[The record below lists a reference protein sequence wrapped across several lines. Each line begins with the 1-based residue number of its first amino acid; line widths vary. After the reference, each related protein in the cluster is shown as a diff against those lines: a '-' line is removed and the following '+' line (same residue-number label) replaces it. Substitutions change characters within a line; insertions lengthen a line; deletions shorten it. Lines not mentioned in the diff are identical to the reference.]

1 MKKITVIIA
10 LALFTLGA
18 KAQMPGGFGF
28 GGQQLSAEDMHYSQK
43 FSDINY
49 AGDNEAYH
57 TLDIYLPEKKQDK
70 YPVVIH
76 IYGSAWFSNSS
87 KGMADLGTICTALL
101 KAGYAV
107 VTPNHR
113 SSMDAKYPAQIHDI
127 KAVVR
132 FLRAKADDYN
142 LDTSFI
148 ATSGFSSGG
157 HLSSLAGATSGTTT
171 ETIGTETIDL
181 EGNVGLYSDYSSR
194 VDAAVDWSGPI
205 DLLHMDCGEGMKMEV
220 SPEEVLLG
228 VKKEDNPDRYKTLS
242 PISYLDADDVPI
254 IVFHGTVDNVVP
266 FCQGEIFARAL
277 QDKGVKHEFYPVEGG
292 GHGFNM
298 YNEENLSRML
308 TFLNKAREAQ
318 K

>member
-10 LALFTLGA
+10 LALFTLGV

-28 GGQQLSAEDMHYSQK
+28 GGQQHSAEDMHYSQK

-127 KAVVR
+127 KAVIR

-142 LDTSFI
+142 LDTSP
-148 ATSGFSSGG
+148 
-157 HLSSLAGATSGTTT
+157 HQDSLQVA
-171 ETIGTETIDL
+171 I
-181 EGNVGLYSDYSSR
+181 SR
-194 VDAAVDWSGPI
+194 R
-205 DLLHMDCGEGMKMEV
+205 LL
-220 SPEEVLLG
+220 
-228 VKKEDNPDRYKTLS
+228 
-242 PISYLDADDVPI
+242 
-254 IVFHGTVDNVVP
+254 
-266 FCQGEIFARAL
+266 
-277 QDKGVKHEFYPVEGG
+277 
-292 GHGFNM
+292 
-298 YNEENLSRML
+298 
-308 TFLNKAREAQ
+308 AQ
-318 K
+318 HQAQRQRR

>member
-10 LALFTLGA
+10 LALFALGV
-18 KAQMPGGFGF
+18 KAQLPGGFGF

-127 KAVVR
+127 KAVIR
-132 FLRAKADDYN
+132 FLRAKADEYN

-194 VDAAVDWSGPI
+194 VD
-205 DLLHMDCGEGMKMEV
+205 EGMKMEV

-318 K
+318 E

>member
-1 MKKITVIIA
+1 M
-10 LALFTLGA
+10 
-18 KAQMPGGFGF
+18 
-28 GGQQLSAEDMHYSQK
+28 
-43 FSDINY
+43 
-49 AGDNEAYH
+49 
-57 TLDIYLPEKKQDK
+57 
-70 YPVVIH
+70 
-76 IYGSAWFSNSS
+76 
-87 KGMADLGTICTALL
+87 
-101 KAGYAV
+101 
-107 VTPNHR
+107 
-113 SSMDAKYPAQIHDI
+113 
-127 KAVVR
+127 
-132 FLRAKADDYN
+132 RAKAEDYN

-318 K
+318 E